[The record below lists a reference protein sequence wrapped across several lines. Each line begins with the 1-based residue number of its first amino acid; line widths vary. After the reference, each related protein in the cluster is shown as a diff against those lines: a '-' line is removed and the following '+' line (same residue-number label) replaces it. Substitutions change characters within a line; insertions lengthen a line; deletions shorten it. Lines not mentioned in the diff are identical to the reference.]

1 MYYPKPDKDS
11 STIII
16 RVMCAIVFVLF
27 TWGWLYFFQAD
38 ALAMTQHVMSG
49 GLTHYN
55 RLVGAIIITAVLM
68 ILQYIVNGV
77 TKLNKRFHAL
87 TYVPSML
94 LLAMLTDVSQTIDKG
109 ISLSRSFGLV
119 AFFAVAWVVLIFFV
133 RQYENVVKEFHIPFF
148 SRSMWLNMLMMV
160 AMITC
165 VAWIGN
171 TNAVFQYRMKVEG
184 HLMRGEY
191 LQARKVGLKSLESDA
206 DLMMLRMYAL
216 ARCNELGE
224 HLFEY
229 PITGNSSQIL
239 PTSGKTKMLLCPTD
253 SIYKFMGARPAVP
266 MEPDRYLAMLQRRD
280 SVNNMAIAD
289 YLLCGYLIDK
299 QLDRFAQE
307 IPRYYPMKANLPK
320 HYCEALALYAHSRSN
335 PSVVYQV
342 PEVEENY
349 ANYQEMKR
357 QYRDPK
363 ERKTRVSEEY
373 RGTYWYYYDFE

>member
-16 RVMCAIVFVLF
+16 RMMCAIVFVLF

-133 RQYENVVKEFHIPFF
+133 RQYENVAKEFHIPFF

-266 MEPDRYLAMLQRRD
+266 MEPERYLAMLQRRD

-363 ERKTRVSEEY
+363 EQKTRVSEEY
-373 RGTYWYYYDFE
+373 RGTYWYYYDYE

>member
-1 MYYPKPDKDS
+1 MNYSKSDKGS

-16 RVMCAIVFVLF
+16 RVMCATIFVLF

-38 ALAMTQHVMSG
+38 ALAMTQHVLSD

-55 RLVGAIIITAVLM
+55 RFVGALIITAILM
-68 ILQYIVNGV
+68 ILQYVINNT

-87 TYVPSML
+87 TYMPSML
-94 LLAMLTDVSQTIDKG
+94 LLAILTDISQTIDNG
-109 ISLSRSFGLV
+109 ISISRSIWLV
-119 AFFAVAWVVLIFFV
+119 VVFAVIWGAMIFFV
-133 RQYENVVKEFHIPFF
+133 RQYENVDKEFHIPLF
-148 SRSMWLNMLMMV
+148 SRSMWMNLLMMS
-160 AMITC
+160 AMIIC

-191 LQARKVGLKSLESDA
+191 HQARKVGQKSLESDA

-266 MEPDRYLAMLQRRD
+266 MEPERYLAMLQRRD
-280 SVNNMAIAD
+280 SVNHIAIAD

-307 IPRYYPMKANLPK
+307 ISHYYPLNAQLPK
-320 HYCEALALYAHSRSN
+320 HYREALTLYTHSRSN

-349 ANYQEMKR
+349 ANYQELKK
-357 QYRDPK
+357 QYRDPM
-363 ERKTRVSEEY
+363 EQKTRVSEEY
-373 RGTYWYYYDFE
+373 RGTYWYFYDYE

>member
-16 RVMCAIVFVLF
+16 RMMCAIVFVLF

-38 ALAMTQHVMSG
+38 ALAMTQHVLSG

-191 LQARKVGLKSLESDA
+191 
-206 DLMMLRMYAL
+206 
-216 ARCNELGE
+216 
-224 HLFEY
+224 HEY

-266 MEPDRYLAMLQRRD
+266 MEPERYLAMLQRRD
-280 SVNNMAIAD
+280 SVNHIAIAD

-307 IPRYYPMKANLPK
+307 ISHYYPLNAQLPK
-320 HYCEALALYAHSRSN
+320 HYREALTLYTHSRSN

-349 ANYQEMKR
+349 ANYQELKK
-357 QYRDPK
+357 QYRDPM
-363 ERKTRVSEEY
+363 EQKTRVSEEY
-373 RGTYWYYYDFE
+373 RGTYWYFYDYE

>member
-1 MYYPKPDKDS
+1 MNYSKPDKDS

-16 RVMCAIVFVLF
+16 RVMCATVFVLF
-27 TWGWLYFFQAD
+27 SWGWLYFFQAD
-38 ALAMTQHVMSG
+38 ALAMTQHVLSG

-55 RLVGAIIITAVLM
+55 RLVGAVIITAVLM

-77 TKLNKRFHAL
+77 TKSKKRFHAL

-94 LLAMLTDVSQTIDKG
+94 LLAVLTDISQTIDRG
-109 ISLSRSFGLV
+109 LSFSRSLWLV
-119 AFFAVAWVVLIFFV
+119 IIFAVVWVALIVFS
-133 RQYENVVKEFHIPFF
+133 RQYDHVEKEFHIPLF
-148 SRSMWLNMLMMV
+148 SRSMWMNMLIMV
-160 AMITC
+160 VMIAC

-191 LQARKVGLKSLESDA
+191 HQARKVGKKSLESDA

-216 ARCNELGE
+216 AHCNELGE

-229 PITGNSSQIL
+229 PITGNSSDIL
-239 PTSGKTKMLLCPTD
+239 PTNGKTKMLLCPTD
-253 SIYKFMGARPAVP
+253 SIYKFLGARPAVP
-266 MEPDRYLAMLQRRD
+266 MEPQRYLAMLQRRD

-307 IPRYYPMKANLPK
+307 IPHYYPINASLPK
-320 HYCEALALYAHSRSN
+320 YYREALTLYTHSRSN
-335 PSVVYQV
+335 PSVVYRV
-342 PEVEENY
+342 PEVEENF
-349 ANYQEMKR
+349 ANYQELKK
-357 QYRDPK
+357 QYRDPM

-373 RGTYWYYYDFE
+373 RGTYWYFYEFE

>member
-1 MYYPKPDKDS
+1 MNYSKSDKGS

-16 RVMCAIVFVLF
+16 RVMCATIFVLF

-38 ALAMTQHVMSG
+38 ALAMTQHVLSD

-55 RLVGAIIITAVLM
+55 RFVGALIITAILM
-68 ILQYIVNGV
+68 ILQYVINNT

-87 TYVPSML
+87 TYMPSML
-94 LLAMLTDVSQTIDKG
+94 LLAMLTDISQTIDNG
-109 ISLSRSFGLV
+109 ISISRSIWLV
-119 AFFAVAWVVLIFFV
+119 VVFAVIWGAMIFFV
-133 RQYENVVKEFHIPFF
+133 RQYENVDKEFHIPLF
-148 SRSMWLNMLMMV
+148 SRSMWMNLLMMS
-160 AMITC
+160 AMIIC

-191 LQARKVGLKSLESDA
+191 HQARKVGQKSLESDA

-266 MEPDRYLAMLQRRD
+266 MEPERYLAMLQRRD
-280 SVNNMAIAD
+280 SVNHIAIAD

-307 IPRYYPMKANLPK
+307 ISHYYPLNAQLPK
-320 HYCEALALYAHSRSN
+320 HYREALTLYTHSRSN

-349 ANYQEMKR
+349 ANYQELKK
-357 QYRDPK
+357 QYRDPM
-363 ERKTRVSEEY
+363 EQKTRVSEEY
-373 RGTYWYYYDFE
+373 RGTYWYFYDYE

>member
-16 RVMCAIVFVLF
+16 RMMCAIVFVLF

-94 LLAMLTDVSQTIDKG
+94 LLALLTDVSQTIDKG

-133 RQYENVVKEFHIPFF
+133 RQYEKVVKEFHIPFF

-160 AMITC
+160 VMITC

-171 TNAVFQYRMKVEG
+171 TNAVFLYRMK
-184 HLMRGEY
+184 
-191 LQARKVGLKSLESDA
+191 S
-206 DLMMLRMYAL
+206 
-216 ARCNELGE
+216 
-224 HLFEY
+224 
-229 PITGNSSQIL
+229 
-239 PTSGKTKMLLCPTD
+239 SGKK
-253 SIYKFMGARPAVP
+253 
-266 MEPDRYLAMLQRRD
+266 
-280 SVNNMAIAD
+280 
-289 YLLCGYLIDK
+289 
-299 QLDRFAQE
+299 
-307 IPRYYPMKANLPK
+307 
-320 HYCEALALYAHSRSN
+320 SRA
-335 PSVVYQV
+335 
-342 PEVEENY
+342 EV
-349 ANYQEMKR
+349 A
-357 QYRDPK
+357 
-363 ERKTRVSEEY
+363 
-373 RGTYWYYYDFE
+373 

>member
-1 MYYPKPDKDS
+1 MNYSKSDKGS

-16 RVMCAIVFVLF
+16 RVMCATIFVLF

-38 ALAMTQHVMSG
+38 ALAMTQHVLSD

-55 RLVGAIIITAVLM
+55 RFVGALIITAILM
-68 ILQYIVNGV
+68 ILQYVINNT

-87 TYVPSML
+87 TYMPSML
-94 LLAMLTDVSQTIDKG
+94 LLAMLTDISQTIDNG
-109 ISLSRSFGLV
+109 ISISRSIWLV
-119 AFFAVAWVVLIFFV
+119 VVFAVIWGAMIFFV
-133 RQYENVVKEFHIPFF
+133 RQYENVDKEFHIPLF
-148 SRSMWLNMLMMV
+148 SRSMWMNLLMMS
-160 AMITC
+160 AMIIC
-165 VAWIGN
+165 VGWIGN

-191 LQARKVGLKSLESDA
+191 HQARKVGQKSLESDA

-280 SVNNMAIAD
+280 SVNSQAIAD

-299 QLDRFAQE
+299 QIDRFAQE
-307 IPRYYPMKANLPK
+307 VSHYYPLDTHLPK
-320 HYCEALALYAHSRSN
+320 HYREALTLYCHSRSN
-335 PSVVYQV
+335 PVVTYSVPV
-342 PEVEENY
+342 VEEDF
-349 ANYQEMKR
+349 ANYQELKK
-357 QYRDPK
+357 QYQDPM

-373 RGTYWYYYDFE
+373 RGTFWYYYEYQ

>member
-16 RVMCAIVFVLF
+16 RMMCAIVFVLF

-68 ILQYIVNGV
+68 ILQHIVNGV

-191 LQARKVGLKSLESDA
+191 HQARKVGQKSLESDA

>member
-1 MYYPKPDKDS
+1 MN
-11 STIII
+11 
-16 RVMCAIVFVLF
+16 L
-27 TWGWLYFFQAD
+27 
-38 ALAMTQHVMSG
+38 
-49 GLTHYN
+49 
-55 RLVGAIIITAVLM
+55 
-68 ILQYIVNGV
+68 
-77 TKLNKRFHAL
+77 
-87 TYVPSML
+87 
-94 LLAMLTDVSQTIDKG
+94 
-109 ISLSRSFGLV
+109 
-119 AFFAVAWVVLIFFV
+119 
-133 RQYENVVKEFHIPFF
+133 
-148 SRSMWLNMLMMV
+148 LMMS
-160 AMITC
+160 AMIIC

-191 LQARKVGLKSLESDA
+191 HQARKVGQKSLESDA

-335 PSVVYQV
+335 PSVIYQV

-357 QYRDPK
+357 QYRDPM
-363 ERKTRVSEEY
+363 EQKTRVSEEY
-373 RGTYWYYYDFE
+373 RGTYWYFYDYE

>member
-16 RVMCAIVFVLF
+16 RMMCAIVFVLF

-68 ILQYIVNGV
+68 ILQHIVNGV

-184 HLMRGEY
+184 HLMRGEF
-191 LQARKVGLKSLESDA
+191 SLNIQ
-206 DLMMLRMYAL
+206 LRV
-216 ARCNELGE
+216 
-224 HLFEY
+224 
-229 PITGNSSQIL
+229 T
-239 PTSGKTKMLLCPTD
+239 
-253 SIYKFMGARPAVP
+253 V
-266 MEPDRYLAMLQRRD
+266 
-280 SVNNMAIAD
+280 
-289 YLLCGYLIDK
+289 
-299 QLDRFAQE
+299 
-307 IPRYYPMKANLPK
+307 PRYCLLLVKPRCCSVRQTAFINSWAPVR
-320 HYCEALALYAHSRSN
+320 LYLWSQ
-335 PSVVYQV
+335 SVISPCCNVV
-342 PEVEENY
+342 IP
-349 ANYQEMKR
+349 
-357 QYRDPK
+357 
-363 ERKTRVSEEY
+363 
-373 RGTYWYYYDFE
+373 

>member
-16 RVMCAIVFVLF
+16 RMMCAIVFVLF

-38 ALAMTQHVMSG
+38 ALAMTQHVLSG

-191 LQARKVGLKSLESDA
+191 HQARKVGLKSLESDA
-206 DLMMLRMYAL
+206 DLMMLRMYTL
-216 ARCNELGE
+216 AHCNELGE
-224 HLFEY
+224 HIFEY
-229 PITGNSSQIL
+229 PITGNSSDIL
-239 PTSGKTKMLLCPTD
+239 PTNGQTKMLLYPTD
-253 SIYKFMGARPAVP
+253 SLYRFMGARPAVP
-266 MEPDRYLAMLQRRD
+266 MEPERYLAMLQRRD
-280 SVNNMAIAD
+280 SVNHIAIAD

-307 IPRYYPMKANLPK
+307 ISHYYPLNAQLPK
-320 HYCEALALYAHSRSN
+320 HYREALTLYTHSRSN
-335 PSVVYQV
+335 PSVVYRV

-349 ANYQEMKR
+349 ANYQELKK
-357 QYRDPK
+357 QYRDPM
-363 ERKTRVSEEY
+363 EQKTRVSEEY
-373 RGTYWYYYDFE
+373 HGTYWYFYDYE

>member
-16 RVMCAIVFVLF
+16 RMMCAIVFVLF

-38 ALAMTQHVMSG
+38 ALAMTQHVLSG

-191 LQARKVGLKSLESDA
+191 HQARKVGQKSLESDA

-224 HLFEY
+224 HLF
-229 PITGNSSQIL
+229 
-239 PTSGKTKMLLCPTD
+239 
-253 SIYKFMGARPAVP
+253 
-266 MEPDRYLAMLQRRD
+266 
-280 SVNNMAIAD
+280 SVNHIAIAD

-307 IPRYYPMKANLPK
+307 ISHYYPLNAQLPK
-320 HYCEALALYAHSRSN
+320 HYREALTLYTHSRSN

-349 ANYQEMKR
+349 ENYQELKK
-357 QYRDPK
+357 QYRDPM
-363 ERKTRVSEEY
+363 EQKTRVSEEY
-373 RGTYWYYYDFE
+373 RGTYWYFYDYE

>member
-16 RVMCAIVFVLF
+16 RMMCAIVFVLF

-38 ALAMTQHVMSG
+38 ALAMTQHVLSG

-191 LQARKVGLKSLESDA
+191 HQARKVGQKSLESDA

-266 MEPDRYLAMLQRRD
+266 MEPERYLAMLQRRD
-280 SVNNMAIAD
+280 SVNHIAIAD

-307 IPRYYPMKANLPK
+307 ISHYYPLNAQLPK
-320 HYCEALALYAHSRSN
+320 HYREALTLYTHSRSN

-349 ANYQEMKR
+349 ANYQELKK
-357 QYRDPK
+357 QYRDPM
-363 ERKTRVSEEY
+363 EQKTRVSEEY
-373 RGTYWYYYDFE
+373 RGTYWYFYDYE

>member
-1 MYYPKPDKDS
+1 MNYSKSDKGS

-16 RVMCAIVFVLF
+16 RVMCATIFVLF

-38 ALAMTQHVMSG
+38 ALAMTQHVLSD

-55 RLVGAIIITAVLM
+55 RFVGALIITAILM
-68 ILQYIVNGV
+68 ILQYVINNT

-87 TYVPSML
+87 TYMPSML
-94 LLAMLTDVSQTIDKG
+94 LLAMLTDISQTIDNG
-109 ISLSRSFGLV
+109 ISISRSIWLV
-119 AFFAVAWVVLIFFV
+119 VVFAVIWGAMIFFV
-133 RQYENVVKEFHIPFF
+133 RQYENVDKEFHIPLF
-148 SRSMWLNMLMMV
+148 SRSMWMNLLMMS
-160 AMITC
+160 AMIIC
-165 VAWIGN
+165 VGWIGN

-191 LQARKVGLKSLESDA
+191 HQARKVGQKSLESDA

-266 MEPDRYLAMLQRRD
+266 MEPERYLAMLQRRD
-280 SVNNMAIAD
+280 SVNHIAIAD

-307 IPRYYPMKANLPK
+307 ISHYYPLNAQLPK
-320 HYCEALALYAHSRSN
+320 HYREALTLYTHSRSN

-349 ANYQEMKR
+349 ANYQELKK
-357 QYRDPK
+357 QYRDPM
-363 ERKTRVSEEY
+363 EQKTRVSEEY
-373 RGTYWYYYDFE
+373 RGTYWYFYDYE

>member
-1 MYYPKPDKDS
+1 MNYSKSDKGS

-16 RVMCAIVFVLF
+16 RVMCATIFVLF

-38 ALAMTQHVMSG
+38 ALAMTQHVLSD

-55 RLVGAIIITAVLM
+55 RFVGALIITAILM
-68 ILQYIVNGV
+68 ILQYVINNT

-87 TYVPSML
+87 TYMPSML
-94 LLAMLTDVSQTIDKG
+94 LLAMLTDISQTIDNG
-109 ISLSRSFGLV
+109 ISISRSIWLV
-119 AFFAVAWVVLIFFV
+119 VVFAVIWGAMIFFV
-133 RQYENVVKEFHIPFF
+133 RQYENVDKEFHIPLF
-148 SRSMWLNMLMMV
+148 SRSMWMNLLMMS
-160 AMITC
+160 AMIIC

-191 LQARKVGLKSLESDA
+191 HQARKVGQKSLESDA

-266 MEPDRYLAMLQRRD
+266 MEPERYLAMLQRRD
-280 SVNNMAIAD
+280 SVNHIAIAD

-307 IPRYYPMKANLPK
+307 ISHYYPLNAQLPK
-320 HYCEALALYAHSRSN
+320 HYREALTLYTHSRSN

-349 ANYQEMKR
+349 ANYQELKKL
-357 QYRDPK
+357 YRDPM
-363 ERKTRVSEEY
+363 EQKTRVSEEY
-373 RGTYWYYYDFE
+373 RGTYWYFYDYE

>member
-1 MYYPKPDKDS
+1 MNYSKSDKGS

-16 RVMCAIVFVLF
+16 RVMCATIFVLF

-38 ALAMTQHVMSG
+38 ALAMTQHVLSD

-55 RLVGAIIITAVLM
+55 RFVGALIITAILM
-68 ILQYIVNGV
+68 ILQYVINNT

-87 TYVPSML
+87 TYMPSML
-94 LLAMLTDVSQTIDKG
+94 LLAMLTDISQTIDNG
-109 ISLSRSFGLV
+109 ISISRSIWLV
-119 AFFAVAWVVLIFFV
+119 VVFAVIWGAMIFFV
-133 RQYENVVKEFHIPFF
+133 RQYENVDKEFHIPLF
-148 SRSMWLNMLMMV
+148 SRSMWMNLLMMS
-160 AMITC
+160 AMIIC
-165 VAWIGN
+165 VGWIGN

-191 LQARKVGLKSLESDA
+191 HQARKVGQKSLESDA

-229 PITGNSSQIL
+229 PITGNSSQ
-239 PTSGKTKMLLCPTD
+239 
-253 SIYKFMGARPAVP
+253 
-266 MEPDRYLAMLQRRD
+266 PDRYLAMLQRRD

>member
-16 RVMCAIVFVLF
+16 RMMCAIVFVLF

-38 ALAMTQHVMSG
+38 ALAMTQHVLSG

-191 LQARKVGLKSLESDA
+191 HQARKVGQKSLESDA

-266 MEPDRYLAMLQRRD
+266 MEPERYLAMLQRRD
-280 SVNNMAIAD
+280 SVNHIAIAD

-307 IPRYYPMKANLPK
+307 ISHYYPLNAQLPK
-320 HYCEALALYAHSRSN
+320 HYREALTLYTHSRSN

-349 ANYQEMKR
+349 ENYQELKK
-357 QYRDPK
+357 QYRDPM
-363 ERKTRVSEEY
+363 EQKTRVSEEY
-373 RGTYWYYYDFE
+373 RGTYWYFYDYE